1 MNAIMYKEK
10 NFDHLLGISGF
21 SDTMLKNHFT
31 LYGGYVKNVNTVMES
46 LKILK
51 ANSPEY
57 NELKRRFGWEFNGM
71 RMHELYFEN
80 MSKEKTSTTRDSAFE
95 KAFVAS
101 FGTYEKW
108 LEDFKTTGM
117 IRGIGWVALVQDK
130 MNGNLTNLW
139 VGEHDE
145 GQLGDQ
151 KILLVMD
158 VWEHAYMT
166 DYGIKRADYINAFI
180 NTIDWKVVEGRIGL

>member
-1 MNAIMYKEK
+1 MAYEQK
-10 NFDHLLGISGF
+10 NFDHLLGMKGF
-21 SDTMLKNHFT
+21 SDTMLTNHFS
-31 LYGGYVKNVNTVMES
+31 LYGGYVKNVNAVMES
-46 LKILK
+46 LKTLK
-51 ANSPEY
+51 ASSPEY

-71 RMHELYFEN
+71 RMHELYFGN
-80 MSKEKTSTTRDSAFE
+80 MTKDQAKKTTTKDSSFEIAFTE
-95 KAFVAS
+95 S

-108 LEDFKTTGM
+108 LEDFKATGM
-117 IRGIGWVALVQDK
+117 IRGIGWVVLVQDK
-130 MNGNLTNLW
+130 SNGNLINLW

-166 DYGIKRADYINAFI
+166 DYGIKRADYINTFMSS
-180 NTIDWKVVEGRIGL
+180 IDWSTVEGRM